1 MRNKGNNMLD
11 RNTVKMISS
20 DIEKAL
26 GDVATKYN
34 VEIKHGNASYGSENM
49 SLKLKVS
56 TIGNDGSVM
65 TKEATDF
72 NTYASMY
79 GITKSLGDVINYMG
93 GEYKIV
99 GFKPRSKKWPVIVEK
114 LNHGGRYKFPVDI
127 VK

>member
-1 MRNKGNNMLD
+1 MLD
-11 RNTVKMISS
+11 RNTVKMISN

-26 GDVATKYN
+26 GDVANKYN
-34 VEIKHGNASYGSENM
+34 VVINRGNASFTSDNM
-49 SLKLKVS
+49 TLKLNVS
-56 TIGNDGSVM
+56 TIGNDGNVM

-79 GITKSLGDVINYMG
+79 GITKSLGDVVNYMG

-99 GFKPRSKKWPVIVEK
+99 GFKPRSKKYPVIVEK
-114 LNHGGRYKFPVDI
+114 LNDGGRYKFPVDI